1 MRRLLGAFLLVL
13 GLALAQNDAT
23 NYRGLVLSTP
33 YPELTVRAGET
44 VNLALNLKNFGLPPA
59 YLRLRVEGVPKGW
72 TAVLLGNGRVV
83 RAVDLPPGGSERLT
97 LRVETPEG
105 AKKGDYPMTVV
116 AEGGGRTLRLPLVLS
131 IGEVLPPSLK
141 LEVELPVLKGTPS
154 TTFRYRVTL
163 KNESDQDLLV
173 GLLADA
179 PQGFEVVFKPEFSS
193 QEVTTLPVK
202 AGETKNLDV
211 EVSPPPRAKAGTYPI
226 RVSAKAGEASASL
239 ELKAIVTGRPEL
251 TVTSKNGSLSG
262 RAYAGKAS
270 PLKIVIKNR
279 GSAAAKEVELSSF
292 EPSGWEVKFDPK
304 TIPEIAPGKEATV
317 TAQIKP
323 SSKAIAGDYMVTIT
337 AKPKN
342 GTSES
347 ADFRIT
353 VFTSTVWGVV
363 GVGLVALALVVLAL
377 AVARFGRR

>member
-1 MRRLLGAFLLVL
+1 MRRLLGVFLMVL
-13 GLALAQNDAT
+13 GLALAQNDVG
-23 NYRGLVLSTP
+23 YRGLVLSTP
-33 YPELTVRAGET
+33 FPALTVRAGET
-44 VNLALNLKNFGLPPA
+44 VNLSVRLKNYRMPPA

-83 RAVDLPPGGSERLT
+83 RAVDLAPGDAQTLT
-97 LRVETPEG
+97 LRVETPKD
-105 AKKGDYPMTVV
+105 AKKGDYPMTLI
-116 AEGGGRTLRLPLVLS
+116 AEGGGQTLRLPLLLS
-131 IGEVLPPSLK
+131 VGEVLPPSLK

-202 AGETKNLDV
+202 AGQTKNLDV

-226 RVSAKAGEASASL
+226 RITAKAGGIGASL
-239 ELKAIVTGRPEL
+239 ELKAVVTGRPEL
-251 TVTSKNGSLSG
+251 TLTSKNGSLSG
-262 RAYAGKAS
+262 RAYAGRES
-270 PLKIVIKNR
+270 PLKLIVKNR
-279 GSAAAKEVELSSF
+279 GSATAKEVELSSF
-292 EPSGWEVKFDPK
+292 EPSGWEVSFDPK

-317 TAQIKP
+317 TAKIKP

-342 GTSES
+342 GTSQS

-363 GVGLVALALVVLAL
+363 GVGLVALALLVLVL

>member
-1 MRRLLGAFLLVL
+1 MRRLLGVLLVL
-13 GLALAQNDAT
+13 GLALAQNDAA
-23 NYRGLVLSTP
+23 NYRGLVLTTP

-44 VNLALNLKNFGLPPA
+44 VNLSINLQNFRMPPA
-59 YLRLRVEGVPKGW
+59 YLKLRVEGVPKGW
-72 TAVLLGNGRVV
+72 TAALLGNGRVV

-97 LRVETPEG
+97 LRVETPKG
-105 AKKGDYPMTVV
+105 AKKGDYPMAVV
-116 AEGGGRTLRLPLVLS
+116 AEGAGQTLRLPLVLS

-141 LEVELPVLKGTPS
+141 LEVELPILKGTPS

-226 RVSAKAGEASASL
+226 RVTAKAGEASASL

-251 TVTSKNGSLSG
+251 TITSKNGSLSG
-262 RAYAGKAS
+262 RAYAGRAT
-270 PLKIVIKNR
+270 PLKLVIKNR

-304 TIPEIAPGKEATV
+304 TVPEIAPGKEATV

-347 ADFRIT
+347 VDFRIT

-363 GVGLVALALVVLAL
+363 GVGLVALALVVLVL
-377 AVARFGRR
+377 AMVRFGRR